1 MATRGGRTPG
11 KSRTKPTAAAV
22 ARSDTTYSVFLPRKS
37 DRCLATV
44 VELVR
49 HVEVREMAGG
59 RRHKLLRYQ
68 STLTDSL
75 LLSMVVP
82 DVVCGR
88 VGFCGCSGLGCGG
101 GRLEYNKCPLIK

>member
-49 HVEVREMAGG
+49 VREMTGG
-59 RRHKLLRYQ
+59 RRHNLLCYP

-75 LLSMVVP
+75 LLSMIVP
-82 DVVCGR
+82 DVVGGR
-88 VGFCGCSGLGCGG
+88 VGFCGCSGLGFGG
-101 GRLEYNKCPLIK
+101 GRLEYNKCLLIK